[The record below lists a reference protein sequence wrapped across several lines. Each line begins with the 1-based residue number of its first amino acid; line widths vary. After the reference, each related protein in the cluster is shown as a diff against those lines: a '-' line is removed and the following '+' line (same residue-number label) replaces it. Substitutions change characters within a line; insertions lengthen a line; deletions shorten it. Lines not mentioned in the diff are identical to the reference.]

1 MHLQWEPGPSDED
14 PMGQPRL
21 AIEAPSVAPG
31 RGAGE
36 LYAPLRAEGS
46 PGRPKKGNAEEQ
58 S

>member
-1 MHLQWEPGPSDED
+1 MKIQWANHALPSKL
-14 PMGQPRL
+14 PALP
-21 AIEAPSVAPG
+21 PG